1 MKQRFVM
8 GVDGGNTKT
17 HYVLA
22 DQEGNIV
29 NIIEAGTSSHERLKG
44 YEEMKRE
51 LAHQISRLLD
61 THKLKPGDLSFSVLG
76 LAGADL
82 RKQYAEISRRLE
94 EIGLVN
100 FKVYN
105 DAYLGIK
112 AGSEKGY
119 GICSIN
125 GTGTSCTG
133 IDRHG
138 SQLQVGGCGSYTGDD
153 AGGGYLWRTA
163 IRIVYESIYK
173 CGEPTIM
180 KDMIFDILK
189 ITDEDLFLDAVY
201 EQVLTGITDRKLLTK
216 LVFMAANE
224 GDHAAIKLI
233 QHVGRGTAKAVVGV
247 SRRLDFPE
255 DEELEVVLAG
265 SVHVKGENPAM
276 VDAFRDEVLRNI
288 NRRIEFRILQVPPVA
303 GAIIWALEEMKGT
316 VNSTERSRIL
326 NYLKNCF

>member
-1 MKQRFVM
+1 MKHCFVM

-22 DQEGNIV
+22 DREGNIV
-29 NIIEAGTSSHERLKG
+29 NFIEAGSSSHERLKG
-44 YEEMKRE
+44 YDGMKWE
-51 LAHQISRLLD
+51 LSYQISRLLD
-61 THKLKPGDLSFSVLG
+61 DYGIKPEDLGFSVLG
-76 LAGADL
+76 LAGADVQ
-82 RKQYAEISRRLE
+82 KQYEEISKRLQ

-100 FKVYN
+100 FSLYN

-112 AGSEKGY
+112 AGCKKGY

-133 IDRHG
+133 VDRYG
-138 SQLQVGGCGSYTGDD
+138 RRLQVGGCGSITGDD

-180 KDMIFDILK
+180 KDMFFDILQ
-189 ITDEDLFLDAVY
+189 ITDEDSFLDAVY
-201 EQVLTGITDRKLLTK
+201 EQILAGRTDRKLLSK

-224 GDHAAIKLI
+224 GDQAALKLL
-233 QHVGRGTAKAVVGV
+233 QHVGREMAKAVVGV

-255 DEELEVVLAG
+255 DEELEVILAG
-265 SVHVKGENPAM
+265 SVHVKGENPVM
-276 VDAFRDEVLRNI
+276 LDTFRDEVLKNI
-288 NRRIEFRILQVPPVA
+288 NRRVEFQILQMPPVA
-303 GAIIWALEEMKGT
+303 GAVIWALEEINGA
-316 VNSTERSRIL
+316 VDNTERSKIL
-326 NYLKNCF
+326 NHLKKFL